1 MTAQA
6 SPMTP
11 VDAGEWAKTLAAV
24 GGLLGGIWAVCV
36 KVRGWLR
43 RRQELREE
51 ERRAIRYLVDAQHH
65 VLRLLNHGV
74 LPEDEIVR
82 QETLIREIRKRLA
95 KLDGHE
101 ELLAAADQTE
111 AIRVMTRTQ
120 KIETRKAQIRGQH
133 QDGNP
138 FTDDW
143 TPQ

>member
-1 MTAQA
+1 
-6 SPMTP
+6 MTP

-24 GGLLGGIWAVCV
+24 GGLLGGFWAVCV